1 MWGCSAIKKIAP
13 NVSLYTTESLSSKSD
28 SYKKD
33 VINRYNTSD
42 KFVLVHFENS
52 AHPRGH
58 YVVVTSINGNE
69 IIAKDPA
76 GGKVS
81 NVNIKY
87 VDQVVVYTAK

>member
-1 MWGCSAIKKIAP
+1 M
-13 NVSLYTTESLSSKSD
+13 
-28 SYKKD
+28 
-33 VINRYNTSD
+33 
-42 KFVLVHFENS
+42 LVHFENS

-81 NVNIKY
+81 NVNIKICRPSGCIY
-87 VDQVVVYTAK
+87 CKIGGIK